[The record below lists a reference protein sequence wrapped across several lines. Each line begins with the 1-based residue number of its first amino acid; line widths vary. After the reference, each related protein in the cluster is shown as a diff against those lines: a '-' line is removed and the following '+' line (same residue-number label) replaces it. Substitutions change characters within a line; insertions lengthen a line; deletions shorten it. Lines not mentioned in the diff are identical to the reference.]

1 MAHEIIMPALG
12 MAQETGRLVAW
23 LKSEGDAVKKGEPLM
38 EVETDKSTME
48 VEAPKDG
55 FLANISAAEN
65 TDIPVGEVVALIVEN
80 LGDVSSKIQ
89 PISSKTIKNNEG
101 KEQIGSNIE
110 TASNK
115 EEIFSDS
122 STPSISSD
130 KEIIKP
136 SVTTEG
142 KILAS
147 PKLRSLAAKEQ
158 LSLIKLRQAGHKEP
172 FKVADLPALRQ
183 LSSSQSNMPLRS
195 NATSL
200 IEKSSFMIFLSEIN
214 SAAKLEIS
222 SELVF
227 VSFISSSLRLLFNEE
242 NIGIHYKSGSEL
254 QSIFYQDPDKYQ
266 LENITPHDAD
276 IQITAEVCDLTS
288 TDLIQLSGEI
298 NSDVIFTIS
307 NFSEQFLI
315 SLDWQPN
322 RISQENALVLLRDV
336 SSRIKSPLK
345 QLL

>member
-80 LGDVSSKIQ
+80 LDDESSKIQ
-89 PISSKTIKNNEG
+89 PISSKTIKNNEE

-136 SVTTEG
+136 SATTEG

-183 LSSSQSNMPLRS
+183 LSSQSNMPLRN

-200 IEKSSFMIFLSEIN
+200 INKSSFMIFLLEIN

-227 VSFISSSLRLLFNEE
+227 VSFISSSLRLVFNEE
-242 NIGIHYKSGSEL
+242 NIGIHYKSGSDL

-298 NSDVIFTIS
+298 NSDIIFTIS

>member
-23 LKSEGDAVKKGEPLM
+23 LKNEGDTVKKGEPLM

-55 FLANISAAEN
+55 FLVNISAAEN

-80 LGDVSSKIQ
+80 LGD
-89 PISSKTIKNNEG
+89 ISSKTLQDSSKTIQNNEE
-101 KEQIGSNIE
+101 KAQINPNIS

-115 EEIFSDS
+115 EETFSNS
-122 STPSISSD
+122 SAPSVSSN
-130 KEIIKP
+130 KEITKP
-136 SVTTEG
+136 SLTTEG

-158 LSLIKLRQAGHKEP
+158 LSLKKLRQAGHKEP

-183 LSSSQSNMPLRS
+183 LSSQSNMVLRS

-200 IEKSSFMIFLSEIN
+200 IDKSSYMIFLSEIN
-214 SAAKLEIS
+214 SAAELEIT
-222 SELVF
+222 SEKVF
-227 VSFISSSLRLLFNEE
+227 ASFISASLRLLFNEE
-242 NIGIHYKSGSEL
+242 NIGIHYKSGLEL
-254 QSIFYQDPDKYQ
+254 QSTFYQDPDKYQ
-266 LENITPHDAD
+266 LENIIPHDAD
-276 IQITAEVCDLTS
+276 MQTTAEVCDLTS

-298 NSDVIFTIS
+298 NSDIIFTIS

-315 SLDWQPN
+315 SLDWHPN
-322 RISQENALVLLRDV
+322 RISQENALVVLRDV

>member
-23 LKSEGDAVKKGEPLM
+23 LKNEGDAVKKGEPLM

-48 VEAPKDG
+48 VEAPRDG
-55 FLANISAAEN
+55 FLVNISVAEN

-80 LGDVSSKIQ
+80 LGDVSSKILQ
-89 PISSKTIKNNEG
+89 DSLKTVENSEEKA
-101 KEQIGSNIE
+101 QIAPNIN

-115 EEIFSDS
+115 EGTFSDFS
-122 STPSISSD
+122 APSVSLN

-158 LSLIKLRQAGHKEP
+158 LSLTKLRQAGHKEP

-183 LSSSQSNMPLRS
+183 LSSQSNMVLRS

-200 IEKSSFMIFLSEIN
+200 VDKSSYIIFLSEIN
-214 SAAKLEIS
+214 SAAELEIS

-227 VSFISSSLRLLFNEE
+227 VSFISASLRLLFNEE
-242 NIGIHYKSGSEL
+242 NIGIHYKSGLEL
-254 QSIFYQDPDKYQ
+254 HSTFYQDPDKYQ

-276 IQITAEVCDLTS
+276 IQTTAEVCDLTS

-298 NSDVIFTIS
+298 NSDIIFTIS
-307 NFSEQFLI
+307 NFSKQFLI
-315 SLDWQPN
+315 SLDWHPN
-322 RISQENALVLLRDV
+322 RFSQENALLVLNDI